1 MICGVCGV
9 SRAKVW
15 VYFSEDRMPNKDDL
29 LMDLCHPC
37 AAKTLFSLS
46 NKVRVKKA
54 EAWEPANKGK
64 KSKTAIR
71 LTYSDAK

>member
-1 MICGVCGV
+1 
-9 SRAKVW
+9 
-15 VYFSEDRMPNKDDL
+15 MPNKDDL

-46 NKVRVKKA
+46 NKVRGKKA

-64 KSKTAIR
+64 KSKMALDVR
-71 LTYSDAK
+71 YKKANLDKSQ